1 MIDIRKASA
10 GKPLLID
17 ISGVRNKGVVYR
29 IVKKL
34 SSGIPK
40 SKN

>member
-1 MIDIRKASA
+1 MIDIRKANA
-10 GKPLLID
+10 GKPLLIE
-17 ISGVRNKGVVYR
+17 ISQVRNKGAIYK

-34 SSGIPK
+34 GPGIPK